1 MSYPP
6 AKEVEQEAAA
16 TLAGAARSWHSASVP
31 EYPVYR
37 FTVDQYHEMISTGIL
52 TDDDP
57 IELLEGWLIPKMS
70 KNPPHA
76 LVTRLLRKLFT
87 DILPDGWFVDSQEPI
102 STADSEPEPDMAI
115 VRGNIRDYTNHHP
128 QAKDV
133 ALVGEVADA
142 TLQRDRAI
150 KKRLYAA
157 AEIPVYWIVN
167 LVDNQ
172 IEVYTEP
179 AGTGRKAAY
188 QQEQIYGANDEVPV
202 VVDGRSLTTIPAKEI
217 LP

>member
-1 MSYPP
+1 MNYPP
-6 AKEVEQEAAA
+6 SKEAEQEASA
-16 TLAGAARSWHSASVP
+16 TLAGTARSQHSASVP

-76 LVTRLLRKLFT
+76 LATRLLRMLFT

-102 STADSEPEPDMAI
+102 STADSEPEPDVAI
-115 VRGNIRDYTNHHP
+115 VRGNIWDYANHHP

-133 ALVGEVADA
+133 ALVVEVADA
-142 TLQRDRAI
+142 TLQRDRSI

-157 AEIPVYWIVN
+157 AGIPMYWIVN

-172 IEVYTEP
+172 VEVYTEP
-179 AGTGRKAAY
+179 SGTGERAAY
-188 QQEQIYGANDEVPV
+188 RQQQVYGVNDEVPV
-202 VVDGRSLTTIPAKEI
+202 VVDGRTLTTIPAQEI